1 MKIFRR
7 TIVIAVVAASIFALG
22 ALFQKVKFFPYA
34 QVKSMAVVVLTAAK
48 SMYVDPKELLSR
60 QLSYDDEKL
69 ALDRNI
75 DTSLLPLRL
84 KGVRISDHFP
94 IPKVGGGITAVGE
107 SVIVL
112 DRLGNLYSYRP
123 NDAAPVK
130 LAFPKLPNN
139 IEDYAVQAGAHVDT
153 KTFRA
158 YSVMFMSGAKL
169 LAVSHEFFDTQAR
182 ATRMAVSVIGI
193 DPGALKPV
201 GSWQT
206 VFLGDAEP
214 EGSNDASGG
223 RMVSNGSDKIILTV
237 GDYLLPEPV
246 AQDPNSTFGKIIE
259 INLADKTIRKLT
271 LGHRN
276 PQGLVMTK
284 SGVLL
289 STEHGPAGGD
299 ELNVITEGSNYG
311 WPFVTLGTEYD
322 TYGWKDENLV
332 GRHTGYAAPYFAW
345 VPSIGVSN
353 MIQIQALHPRWNGDL
368 LVASLKAETL
378 YRLRWDGT
386 RVVYS
391 EPIWIG
397 QRIRDIAEL
406 NSGAIALWTDDA
418 QLQILNVDDKRLV
431 ADMRP
436 GVAASDV
443 LYTQCMYC
451 HHFGPTKISDSAPS
465 LSGLFDRKIGSDN
478 FRYSAGLRNK
488 EGNWNEQ
495 KLRDFLAKPDK
506 FANGTSMP
514 QPPLSQH
521 DLEEII
527 ETLKHQTVRL
537 RPGQKDADPNQSVA
551 VRPEPPSPPPAQPE

>member
-7 TIVIAVVAASIFALG
+7 TIVTAVIAASVFTLG
-22 ALFQKVKFFPYA
+22 ALFQKFKFFPYP
-34 QVKSMAVVVLTAAK
+34 QVKSVAIVVLSGVK
-48 SMYVDPKELLSR
+48 GMYADPKELLSR
-60 QLSYDDEKL
+60 QLSYDDEKI
-69 ALDRNI
+69 ALDRNV

-94 IPKVGGGITAVGE
+94 APKVGGGITTIGE
-107 SVIVL
+107 FVIVL

-123 NDAAPVK
+123 DDTAPVK
-130 LAFPKLPNN
+130 LPFPGIPNN
-139 IEDYAVQAGAHVDT
+139 IESYIAQAGSHVDT

-158 YSVMFMSGAKL
+158 YSVTFMETARL
-169 LAVSHEFFDTQAR
+169 LAVSHEYFDKQAR

-193 DPGALKPV
+193 DAGALKPV
-201 GSWQT
+201 GAWQT
-206 VFLGDAEP
+206 VFLGDVEP

-223 RMVSNGSDKIILTV
+223 RMISNGSDKIVLTV
-237 GDYLLPEPV
+237 GDYLLPDPV
-246 AQDPNSTFGKIIE
+246 AQDPNSTFGKLIE
-259 INLADKTIRKLT
+259 IDLANKTNRKLT

-276 PQGLVMTK
+276 PQGLARAK
-284 SGVLL
+284 SGALL

-299 ELNVITEGSNYG
+299 ELNVISEGSNYG
-311 WPFVTLGTEYD
+311 WPLVTLGTEYE
-322 TYGWKDENLV
+322 TYGWNDESLV
-332 GRHTGYAAPYFAW
+332 GRHTGYVAPYFAW

-353 MIQIQALHPRWNGDL
+353 LIQIKAFHPRWNGDL
-368 LVASLKAETL
+368 LVGSLKAETL

-406 NSGAIALWTDDA
+406 NNGAIALWTDDA
-418 QLQILNVDDKRLV
+418 QLQILKVDDKRLI

-451 HHFGPTKISDSAPS
+451 HHFGPTKVSDSAPS

-488 EGNWNEQ
+488 EGSWTEQ
-495 KLRDFLAKPDK
+495 KLREFLTKPDK

-514 QPPLSQH
+514 QPPLSQP
-521 DLEEII
+521 DLNEII
-527 ETLKHQTVRL
+527 ETLKHQKAGL
-537 RPGQKDADPNQSVA
+537 KAGQLGADPKQSA
-551 VRPEPPSPPPAQPE
+551 AASPEPPPSSQAQPR